1 MPHAHEQPEYTHNA
15 ETDYRTHPEL
25 YKVGIGEQGVL
36 IAEPYKSEI
45 LPLWRFKTPEIARES
60 SEAIYH
66 KFLDY
71 KAQNDFVGMDMARKY
86 LQMGMTRS
94 RRYANHAGGRK
105 YKPGTREVLPYQVD
119 PVKAESAAIF
129 REKWTQAKEDPEYVR
144 LKQQHR
150 QRFG

>member
-1 MPHAHEQPEYTHNA
+1 MSHAHEQSEYTHNA
-15 ETDYRTHPEL
+15 ETDYRAYPEL

-60 SEAIYH
+60 SEAIYQ

-71 KAQNDFVGMDMARKY
+71 KAQNDFVGMDMTRKY
-86 LQMGMTRS
+86 LQMGMTRA
-94 RRYANHAGGRK
+94 RRYTNHAGGRK
-105 YKPGTREVLPYQVD
+105 YKPGTREVLPYHVD

-129 REKWTQAKEDPEYVR
+129 RQKWTQAKEDPEYLR